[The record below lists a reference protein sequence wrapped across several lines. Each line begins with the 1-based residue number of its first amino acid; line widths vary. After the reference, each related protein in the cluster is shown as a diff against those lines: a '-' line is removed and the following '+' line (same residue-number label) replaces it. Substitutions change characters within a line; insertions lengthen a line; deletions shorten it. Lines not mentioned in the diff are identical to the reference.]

1 MSGDIN
7 SVHVERYN
15 IFSILL
21 HWLMFFMILFAFGLA
36 LIFDDLPKSIKP
48 FWVNIHFVIGA
59 LVLLLLLVR
68 VVWRFLMGTPPLP
81 SDMHPHTKRATQL
94 VHALLYG
101 LMALIPI
108 MGIMTAIYRGRGID
122 FGFFALSSPFET
134 DRTVAR
140 FYKEIH
146 EFTAWALFLL
156 AGGHAILALFH
167 HYVRKDGI
175 LLRMMSAK
183 KVPSSDLS

>member
-1 MSGDIN
+1 MSEEMKT
-7 SVHVERYN
+7 VHVERYN
-15 IFSILL
+15 LISIFL
-21 HWLMFFMILFAFGLA
+21 HWLMFLMISIAFGVAFIL
-36 LIFDDLPKSIKP
+36 DELPKTIKP
-48 FWVNIHFVIGA
+48 FWVNIHFVIGS

-68 VVWRFLMGTPPLP
+68 LVWRLWIGTPPLP
-81 SDMHPHTKRATQL
+81 SDMHAHTKYASQI